1 MGRYSQSNVARQ
13 RPRFPL
19 PRVRAFRYAWAS
31 KNANALRTQ
40 AVVRTMVT
48 LLPTSATAMGL
59 EMVLNYSRC
68 RDVIRGSDSHVAALL
83 TDTTTHNA
91 DTAFWTD
98 R

>member
-1 MGRYSQSNVARQ
+1 
-13 RPRFPL
+13 
-19 PRVRAFRYAWAS
+19 
-31 KNANALRTQ
+31 
-40 AVVRTMVT
+40 MVT